1 MTSIT
6 LQLIKKPAIYGIIL
20 LFAWLPLLYHHRNR
34 NWHSCGGYLQFITLK
49 SSNRPTM
56 LWSFLLLRQKEM
68 CSVIAVRSDGRTDR
82 ESGENNRSKN
92 FCSPHQHRPRYGRR
106 CRNDA
111 QNNPLLRAPP
121 MGVRINTRLLSMSC
135 PWGVTSMQAKGE
147 GLLTSPHAGSRE
159 RQNGLG
165 WSKSVP
171 FSRGEVDGQL
181 LRLCLCSLHLWLR
194 LEVVKLEGRP
204 TNIHS
209 PHL

>member
-1 MTSIT
+1 MRWISSIYNFEKQQPT
-6 LQLIKKPAIYGIIL
+6 DNAVVFPSFTAE
-20 LFAWLPLLYHHRNR
+20 RNVLH
-34 NWHSCGGYLQFITLK
+34 NCG
-49 SSNRPTM
+49 
-56 LWSFLLLRQKEM
+56 
-68 CSVIAVRSDGRTDR
+68 AVGRTDR

-181 LRLCLCSLHLWLR
+181 LRLCLCSLHL
-194 LEVVKLEGRP
+194 
-204 TNIHS
+204 
-209 PHL
+209 